1 MSQRCSQGLSH
12 CEGWRLMSCS
22 GQILP
27 FSRADSEASVFL
39 EKESIGVQSA
49 LVCSGGMVEALG

>member
-1 MSQRCSQGLSH
+1 
-12 CEGWRLMSCS
+12 MSCS